1 MEKYRVYLETTASM
15 SVEVEADSMEE
26 AVEYA
31 LDEHGGTSSCHQ
43 EPFELGDWDVP
54 KDNWA
59 VVRLDE

>member
-31 LDEHGGTSSCHQ
+31 LDEHAPMSPCNQ

-54 KDNWA
+54 KDDWA
-59 VVRLDE
+59 VVLLDE

>member
-15 SVEVEADSMEE
+15 SVEVESDSMEE

-31 LDEHGGTSSCHQ
+31 LDEYGSTSPCHQ

-59 VVRLDE
+59 VVLLDE

>member
-26 AVEYA
+26 AVERA
-31 LDEHGGTSSCHQ
+31 LDEHMGTSPCNH

-59 VVRLDE
+59 VVLLDE